1 MTNVKPTIALLL
13 FVALC
18 AMAAAC
24 RAYRPAAETTA
35 ITDTVTVHVVERD
48 TAVVVRSD
56 SAMMRALVEC
66 DSTGKARL
74 RQILELR
81 NGQRVNPPQVSLR
94 GDTLVAVSTADSMA
108 IYLTLRD
115 RYTDT
120 RRESVT
126 ERVIEVNR
134 PTWWQKLWMG
144 LGRVFAVAV
153 AITVIYKLLKQKVK
167 L

>member
-35 ITDTVTVHVVERD
+35 ITDTVTVRVVERD

-74 RQILELR
+74 RQILSCATDSGEPSTSIAA
-81 NGQRVNPPQVSLR
+81 V
-94 GDTLVAVSTADSMA
+94 TL
-108 IYLTLRD
+108 
-115 RYTDT
+115 
-120 RRESVT
+120 
-126 ERVIEVNR
+126 
-134 PTWWQKLWMG
+134 WW
-144 LGRVFAVAV
+144 R
-153 AITVIYKLLKQKVK
+153 
-167 L
+167 